1 MYTEALVR
9 VPWTMRAGHEILLV
23 RPGTGRDLE
32 AVARMHARCSARSLL
47 DLYRSGGSAPALLA
61 VDAMLRRPYSVVVV
75 TGIGDVVALGT
86 LQRDRRHGD
95 QCAEV
100 GLLVEDRWQ
109 RLGIGGE
116 VLGHLAGS
124 AHAAGYRELI
134 AYPGTAVRAVQRL
147 LIDVGVTRMVPDV
160 PEHLHTYLSDA
171 APLGIG
177 SVRQRLA
184 G

>member
-1 MYTEALVR
+1 MHIDSLVR
-9 VPWTMRAGHEILLV
+9 VPWTLRVGREILLV

-47 DLYRSGGSAPALLA
+47 DRYRSGGRAPAVLA
-61 VDAMLRRPYSVVVV
+61 MDALLRRPYTVVVV
-75 TGIGDVVALGT
+75 TATGDVVAVGT
-86 LQRDRRHGD
+86 LQDDRQHDER
-95 QCAEV
+95 CAEA

-109 RLGIGGE
+109 RLGIGSD
-116 VLGHLAGS
+116 VLGHLACT

-134 AYPGTAVRAVQRL
+134 AYPGTAVQAAQRL
-147 LIDVGVTRMVPDV
+147 MIEVGVTRMVPDA
-160 PEHLHTYLSDA
+160 PAHLHTYLSDA
-171 APLGIG
+171 ARLGIG